1 MNGLNDPGQSVLQVF
16 FLNGRICK
24 ESACAVKP
32 GITVVFGGWLSQA
45 FVHKAGQAF
54 GHYGIFS
61 WNIIIFLVI
70 YIILSGF
77 ALISIYQDTNFFPFS
92 CYIKILNFV
101 GKGNRKGIRKLKR
114 KDKIVRCTGKIR
126 ACVSAIKKTEIGH
139 HFIDAAKSEKV
150 FLVVSKQRGKK

>member
-24 ESACAVKP
+24 KSACAVKP

-70 YIILSGF
+70 HIILSGF

-92 CYIKILNFV
+92 CYIKILNRQQE
-101 GKGNRKGIRKLKR
+101 GDKEAQAKG
-114 KDKIVRCTGKIR
+114 
-126 ACVSAIKKTEIGH
+126 
-139 HFIDAAKSEKV
+139 
-150 FLVVSKQRGKK
+150 